1 MGIFPPAALTELL
14 ELPLTIKPNG
24 THHIQTLMCG
34 SCTVEN
40 AFKSAFGYQAY
51 KERGGEGPSELELQ
65 SCMDGISPGSPD
77 RVILGFRG
85 AFHGRTFGSLS
96 VTNSKAAIKVDM
108 PAFDWPHAPFP
119 NLKYP
124 LDAPEN
130 IRENQA
136 EESRCLEEIEDIFFQ
151 YKNILNRP
159 VAAMIIEP
167 IQGEGGDRIA
177 SDDFYRNLKKI
188 CEKYDSVFIVDEVQ
202 TGFGAT
208 GKWWASDFWDIST
221 DILCYAKKSQACGF
235 YYSDK
240 FSHNPNTR
248 IFNTWMGE
256 PLKLVMMSKCIEIVN
271 RENLLNNAT
280 KVGNMLHDG
289 LLELQKETDGKVNS
303 IRGRGLIQAFDGH
316 SVEFRDKMVNK
327 TFKNGLLIGPCGNK
341 GIRFRPSLNFTE
353 EDCAK
358 TLDILRKS
366 ARE

>member
-124 LDAPEN
+124 LK
-130 IRENQA
+130 A
-136 EESRCLEEIEDIFFQ
+136 EESRCLEEIEDIFFN